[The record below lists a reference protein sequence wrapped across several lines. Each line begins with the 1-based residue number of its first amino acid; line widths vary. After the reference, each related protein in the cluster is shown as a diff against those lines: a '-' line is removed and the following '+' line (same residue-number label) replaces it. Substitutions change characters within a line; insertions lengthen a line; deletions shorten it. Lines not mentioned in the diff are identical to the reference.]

1 MLVRKFLREYL
12 KEAWKEVPAEKEMVE
27 EGTGRE
33 GETGEKEKIIG
44 YDKQG
49 ITIVNQTRDPSRLNH
64 NNFFKCIK
72 IIWDYSKSTK
82 FKING

>member
-1 MLVRKFLREYL
+1 MLVRKLLREYL
-12 KEAWKEVPAEKEMVE
+12 KEGWKEVAAEKKTVE
-27 EGTGRE
+27 EG
-33 GETGEKEKIIG
+33 TGEKEKILG

-49 ITIVNQTRDPSRLNH
+49 ITIDNQTRDPSRLNH